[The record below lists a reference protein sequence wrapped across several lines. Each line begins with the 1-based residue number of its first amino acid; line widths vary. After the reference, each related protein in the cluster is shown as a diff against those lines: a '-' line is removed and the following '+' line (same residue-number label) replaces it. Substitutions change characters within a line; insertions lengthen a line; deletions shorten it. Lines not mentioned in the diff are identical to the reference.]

1 MQKFLAINW
10 QVAGGGAFA
19 ILPTPSPFHAP
30 TTPSGNAPFTTK
42 LPDLIPLVRG
52 HSAPVLDTAWAPHS
66 ASQTVLASA
75 GEDSKICLWDF
86 QDAEEK
92 FSGWQEDGWVC
103 PEDWTV
109 PVARFGDGNGA
120 SAHGGRKVGQLQ
132 WNGTAE
138 GILASAGS
146 DHVVC
151 LNDLSGYTLADF
163 RMQVKIWNAKKESTP
178 VLSLTGHKDT
188 IQCIAWNYT
197 GSLLATVRPS
207 FLDSSRNLTTFIA
220 SHLDLSRQESPTIR
234 PSSWV

>member
-1 MQKFLAINW
+1 MSRFVRPSKYRHTFANQPRKEYCYEGVKVRMSRMPVAERADPAMLQPSGSAWDTDLIKSNGVSLTQIPSLRCLTTFVQKFLAINW

-86 QDAEEK
+86 QDADEK

-109 PVARFGDGNGA
+109 PIARFGDGNGA

-146 DHVVC
+146 DHVVSF
-151 LNDLSGYTLADF
+151 NDLSGYTLAD
-163 RMQVKIWNAKKESTP
+163 
-178 VLSLTGHKDT
+178 
-188 IQCIAWNYT
+188 C
-197 GSLLATVRPS
+197 
-207 FLDSSRNLTTFIA
+207 
-220 SHLDLSRQESPTIR
+220 
-234 PSSWV
+234 